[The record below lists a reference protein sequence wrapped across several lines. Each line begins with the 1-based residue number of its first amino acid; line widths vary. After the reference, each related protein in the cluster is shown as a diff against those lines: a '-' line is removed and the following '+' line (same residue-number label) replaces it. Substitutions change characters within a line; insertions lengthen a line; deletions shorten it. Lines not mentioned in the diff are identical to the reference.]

1 MIKKMAVWP
10 LIALMIA
17 AAIAILT
24 KKPWALALGVALV
37 AFACEY
43 VDSTLG
49 MGYGTALGALL
60 IIFGLNPK
68 QVVFTILFSE
78 LLTGLFAGIM
88 HHYVG
93 NVSFKV
99 TKIIDVHD
107 IARIGW
113 KDSLKRRLSLDLK
126 IALLMAFCGSVGVI
140 VAAVLVFNIPKF
152 YMQMYIGIV
161 VLSMG
166 IIVLVLRNRQF
177 RFSWPRVVTLGTVA
191 AFNKGM
197 SGGGYGPLVTAGQ
210 ILSGVNSR
218 NAIGITSL
226 AEGCTCFFGV
236 LAYLLLSHEP
246 PYLEMAPY
254 IIIGALSSVPISAF
268 SVKHINERVLKLSIA
283 FATIVLGA
291 LVIIKTLNLL

>member
-1 MIKKMAVWP
+1 MKRAIVWP
-10 LIALMIA
+10 IVALILVT
-17 AAIAILT
+17 AIAILT
-24 KKPWALALGVALV
+24 KKPWTLALGIAFT

-49 MGYGTALGALL
+49 MGYGTALGAIL
-60 IIFGLNPK
+60 IIFGCNPK
-68 QVVFTILFSE
+68 QVVFTVLFSE
-78 LLTGLFAGIM
+78 LLTGIFAGMM

-99 TKIIDVHD
+99 SKIIDVHD

-113 KDSLKRRLSLDLK
+113 KAALKRRLSLDLK
-126 IALLMAFCGSVGVI
+126 IALLMALCGSVGVI
-140 VAAVLVFNIPKF
+140 VAAVTVFNIPKF

-166 IIVLVLRNRQF
+166 IIILVLKNRQF
-177 RFSWPRVVTLGTVA
+177 KFSWPRVVTLGTIA

-218 NAIGITSL
+218 NAVGITSL

-236 LAYLLLSHEP
+236 LTYLLLANQN
-246 PYLEMAPY
+246 PYLEIAPY

-268 SVKHINERVLKLSIA
+268 SVKHINEDVLKMAIA

-291 LVIIKTLNLL
+291 FVIIKTLNLV